1 MIYFHDTPTGFAW
14 NRTHLLSAM
23 NVYGTRAQDVE
34 QAQVPPEALVAWM
47 LQASTQAGIRFPN
60 MVAASKAVQ
69 NPEGPGGL
77 FSDLAALGPETLAA
91 VMYWAQVGG
100 PGHAP
105 ESIRQRAYE
114 FRQAIGRRVLP
125 DRLGLRRL
133 YRSVAEA
140 HEAWRANRTAFDGL
154 YGSAANVASP

>member
-77 FSDLAALGPETLAA
+77 FGDLAALGPETLAA

-105 ESIRQRAYE
+105 EAIRQRAYE

-125 DRLGLRRL
+125 DHLGLRRL

-154 YGSAANVASP
+154 HGYAANVASP

>member
-1 MIYFHDTPTGFAW
+1 MIYFHDTPTGYAW
-14 NRTHLLSAM
+14 NRTHLLTAM

-34 QAQVPPEALVAWM
+34 RAQVPPEALVAWM
-47 LQASTQAGIRFPN
+47 LHASFQVGIRFPN

-69 NPEGPGGL
+69 NPDGPGGL
-77 FSDLAALGPETLAA
+77 CNDLAALGPETLAA

-100 PGHAP
+100 PGQAP
-105 ESIRQRAYE
+105 VAIRQLTYD

-140 HEAWRANRTAFDGL
+140 HEAWRSNRGAFDGL
-154 YGSAANVASP
+154 RGYAANVASP